1 MDDEI
6 ISRQSKLTGGALVRL
21 KWGKVNKD
29 VPYGYIFLFFI
40 AYYIGIELSM
50 RTGIYSFRILGL
62 MPGVYFLL
70 KKMRFI
76 VKTGIGSRRNKLF
89 YLALF
94 VMALL
99 HVRGLI
105 MAGVTSVATVIVL
118 FGLLFHILF
127 WAVHGAATRTYNEF
141 NQLLYYLII
150 GFLLTFVVVALIPM
164 NLIGNFS
171 IGGHYN
177 LGDFGNVYVP
187 FITTNIE
194 PPLWSAIVV
203 VLSLAI
209 LMGRMGYNRY
219 NAKINMFYLTTGTSL
234 LILLIGLMEVFLI
247 NRRGPMLA
255 LFLALSVALIL
266 PFLLKSKLIY
276 LVPLFVLLPLVWTY
290 VATFILPVI
299 QSPVVQAL
307 VSRTDAENIIGA
319 TGRIVNWALAFNHLL
334 GFEWNADYLLGV
346 GNLEEYWDMGPYGHA
361 HNSLLQLL
369 IQMGVLGA
377 VINAALIYNTL
388 YKIRYSYLRNTVSSG
403 SHILFTIFLLL
414 IFLTATESLFLTI
427 YFTNLLF
434 ILVIILIDVHHR
446 LVKELDSA

>member
-1 MDDEI
+1 MDGQI
-6 ISRQSKLTGGALVRL
+6 ISPQSRSTGNALVRL
-21 KWGKVNKD
+21 KWDKVNKQ

-40 AYYIGIELSM
+40 AYYIGTELSI

-105 MAGVTSVATVIVL
+105 MAGITSVMTVIVL
-118 FGLLFHILF
+118 LGLLIHILF
-127 WAVHGAATRTYNEF
+127 WAVHGATVRTYDEF
-141 NQLLYYLII
+141 NRLLYYLTM
-150 GFLLTFVVVALIPM
+150 GFLLTFMVVALIPM
-164 NLIGNFS
+164 NLLGNFS

-177 LGDFGNVYVP
+177 LEGADGLHVP
-187 FITTNIE
+187 FITTSIE

-203 VLSLAI
+203 VLSLTI
-209 LMGRMGYNRY
+209 LLGRWGYHRY
-219 NAKINMFYLTTGTSL
+219 NPKINIFYLPTGASL
-234 LILLIGLMEVFLI
+234 MILLIGLMEIFLI
-247 NRRGPMLA
+247 NKRGPIFA
-255 LFLALSVALIL
+255 LFLALCVALIL

-276 LVPLFVLLPLVWTY
+276 LIPLFVLLPLAWTFI
-290 VATFILPVI
+290 ATFMLPVI

-307 VSRTDAENIIGA
+307 VTRTGVENITSA
-319 TGRIVNWALAFNHLL
+319 TGRIVNWAFAFNHLL

-369 IQMGVLGA
+369 IQTGVLGA
-377 VINAALIYNTL
+377 VINASLIYNTL
-388 YKIRYSYLRNTVSSG
+388 YKIRYSYLRDTVSSG
-403 SHILFTIFLLL
+403 SQILFTIFILL

-434 ILVIILIDVHHR
+434 IAVIILIDVHHR
-446 LVKELDSA
+446 LVKKMDST